1 MSEDRS
7 SNGSTQR
14 NWFERISQVLLGE
27 PKDREQLVELLRDA
41 QTRNLLDADALA
53 MIESIM
59 QVSEMQVRDIM
70 IPRAQMVVVRRDA
83 SLEEILPTIIDS
95 GHSRFPV
102 IGENRDEVVGIL
114 LAKDLL
120 RYRIQPEEE
129 FRIRDSMRPVVFIP
143 ESKRLNVLLK
153 EFRVSRNHIAVVVD
167 EYGGVA
173 GMVTIEDVLE
183 QIVGEIADEH
193 DIEEGVF
200 ILQRSET
207 SYMVKALTPIED
219 FNEYFGTDFSDEE
232 FDTVGGLVA
241 NAFGHLPKRGES
253 VVMGRFVF
261 KVIRADNRRIHLLA
275 LDIREDTSAAVMSGP
290 GGA

>member
-41 QTRNLLDADALA
+41 QARNLLDADALA
-53 MIESIM
+53 MIESIL

-120 RYRIQPEEE
+120 RYRIQPEEA
-129 FRIRDSMRPVVFIP
+129 FSIRDSMRPVVFIR
-143 ESKRLNVLLK
+143 S
-153 EFRVSRNHIAVVVD
+153 
-167 EYGGVA
+167 
-173 GMVTIEDVLE
+173 EDV
-183 QIVGEIADEH
+183 V
-193 DIEEGVF
+193 
-200 ILQRSET
+200 
-207 SYMVKALTPIED
+207 
-219 FNEYFGTDFSDEE
+219 
-232 FDTVGGLVA
+232 
-241 NAFGHLPKRGES
+241 
-253 VVMGRFVF
+253 
-261 KVIRADNRRIHLLA
+261 
-275 LDIREDTSAAVMSGP
+275 
-290 GGA
+290 